1 MTAAEA
7 TFSELLGRADDLAQD
22 ADHEGALEVLAEL
35 AARPGVLA
43 NPRYVFLLSRVLRAT
58 SRYDAADDVLALLHK
73 DDFLVSRA
81 ETERAQIAWI
91 RHRYERGVEHATH
104 AVRANPGNAAAHA
117 VLRRVRAPITPAPET
132 APTGGVA
139 HAAFYV
145 SDGGN
150 FGDLA
155 LPLAV
160 RAAFVEAGGPVDW
173 LPVHVHQVF
182 DEERLELTNAQ
193 RALVVGGGG
202 LFLPD
207 TSPNGS
213 SGWQWNVPRA
223 MLERL
228 DVPFAAYAVGLNLF
242 AGQRFHGD
250 LFRSSLETFTERAQF
265 LGLRNHGSVD
275 RVREMLPSHLQ
286 DKVRFVPCPTTVL
299 QRIRPGLPPV
309 EVGTGRVLVNAAYDR
324 SSRRF
329 GGGYETFLAQMESFI
344 GQVSASGAEVRFA
357 SHLPGDERFV
367 RDLAAQHG
375 RELPVDRLNL
385 MSPEQGF
392 AHYRRASLVVGMRG
406 HASMIPFG
414 LGTPILSI
422 VSHPKMRYFLED
434 VGRPEWAFDVDR
446 ADLGMALAGRAQ
458 DVLAH
463 EQRYRADV
471 AQLQSALL
479 EPIEKAAADLLANAS
494 VREDRRLVS

>member
-1 MTAAEA
+1 MTADGAPFA
-7 TFSELLGRADDLAQD
+7 ELLDRADELSQD
-22 ADHEGALEVLAEL
+22 AHYEGALEVLAVL
-35 AARPGVLA
+35 AGRPGVFA
-43 NPRYVFLLSRVLRAT
+43 SSRYVFLLSRVLRAT
-58 SRYDAADDVLALLHK
+58 SRYDAANDVLALLRR
-73 DDFLVSRA
+73 DAFLVSRA

-91 RHRYERGVEHATH
+91 RHQYEQGVEHAVH

-117 VLRRVRAPITPAPET
+117 VLRRVQAPITPSRAS

-155 LPLAV
+155 LPVAV
-160 RAAFVEAGGPVDW
+160 RAAFVDARGPVDW
-173 LPVHVHQVF
+173 LPVHVHQLF

-207 TSPNGS
+207 TSPNGN

-223 MLERL
+223 MLERIE
-228 DVPFAAYAVGLNLF
+228 VPVAAYAVGFNLF
-242 AGQRFHGD
+242 KGQTFHGD
-250 LFRSSLETFTERAQF
+250 LFRSNLEAFAEQVQF
-265 LGLRNHGSVD
+265 LGLRNHGSVG
-275 RVREMLPSHLQ
+275 RVREMLPPRLQ

-299 QRIRPGLPPV
+299 QRTRTGLPPA
-309 EVGTGRVLVNAAYDR
+309 EAGTGRVLVNAAYDR

-329 GGGYETFLAQMESFI
+329 GGGYESFLAGMESFI
-344 GQVSASGAEVRFA
+344 AQLSASGAEVRFA

-367 RDLAAQHG
+367 RDIAAQHG

-385 MSPEQGF
+385 MSPEEGF
-392 AHYRRASLVVGMRG
+392 AYYRRASLVVGMRG

-434 VGRPEWAFDVDR
+434 IGRPEWAFDVDR
-446 ADLGMALAGRAQ
+446 PDLGNALTVRAR
-458 DVLAH
+458 DVLQH

-471 AQLQSALL
+471 ADLQAMLH
-479 EPIEKAAADLLANAS
+479 EPIEQAAVDLLASAS
-494 VREDRRLVS
+494 VQDGQPVPS